1 MAVSEGFVELLR
13 DLLSGFAPISVRR
26 MFSGAG
32 IFANGVMFALVID
45 DVLFL
50 KTDEQSRTAFEAQ
63 GLAPFSFIKQGR
75 RIDTSYWR
83 APEQLLD
90 DPDELIA
97 WSRRALE
104 AAKRI
109 AARKPADKN
118 PKRRKAS

>member
-1 MAVSEGFVELLR
+1 MAVSKGFVELLR

-32 IFANGVMFALVID
+32 VFADGVMFALVID

-50 KTDEQSRTAFEAQ
+50 KTDEQTRTAFEAE
-63 GLAPFSFIKQGR
+63 GLAPFSFVKQRR
-75 RIDTSYWR
+75 RIETSYWR

-118 PKRRKAS
+118 GTRRTQS